1 MQQASRNPSH
11 LGLDPAALAL
21 VALQQLAT
29 TPAPP
34 TPIDVA
40 IAQFQADH
48 LEAQA
53 PPELAERTV

>member
-1 MQQASRNPSH
+1 MQQASRNATH
-11 LGLDPAALAL
+11 LGLDQAALAL
-21 VALQQLAT
+21 VALQQIAT
-29 TPAPP
+29 TPSPP

-48 LEAQA
+48 PEAQA